1 MIPLWHRCRTGA
13 RVMSRHA
20 PRDDTSANIE
30 QYENFLLLEYKL
42 QAQSLCYK
50 EYLQTLGQLLN
61 DLYIL
66 PWSLSLKPF
75 VFLIE
80 K

>member
-1 MIPLWHRCRTGA
+1 MIPLWHGS
-13 RVMSRHA
+13 SRQA
-20 PRDDTSANIE
+20 LRDDTSANIE